1 MTDVDR
7 VTLEIIQSSLQAIS
21 DEMFAAFRK
30 TAMSAII
37 YEVLDMGTGITDARG
52 ELASSGAGI
61 PAFVG
66 VLDKAV
72 KRIVEL
78 YPGAEDVREGDIFAT
93 NDPFYGGV
101 THLNDVVL
109 AMPVFADEALVAWTA
124 NIAHWNDVGGMVP
137 GSISNEARE
146 IFQEGLRIPAVKLV
160 EEGRPSRS
168 VMEIMRCN
176 SRLPD
181 YLEGDMWA
189 GIAAARIG
197 ERRILEL
204 IRKYGRETFVTA
216 VASFMDYGEQ
226 VARRELARLPK
237 GRFTLAE
244 EQDSGAMYSVAVD
257 IGDDAFTID
266 LRDNPD
272 QDTGP
277 NNASRDG
284 SLIAAQM
291 IFMNITDAGGSANA
305 GHFRPLEVLTRAGS
319 VFDAAPPAA
328 FATYY
333 EVEIRLYDLLWRCL
347 APHLGDRL
355 PAGSFGS
362 VCGTFIGG
370 PHPDTGRHFTIVEPQ
385 VGGWGGSA
393 SRDGNSAVFSGF
405 HGDTFNCP
413 AEVAEARYGLY
424 VDRLALNDE
433 EGGEGEQRGGKG
445 ILLDYR
451 VRSDGCF
458 FTCAY
463 TRHEHPPWGLAG
475 GRDGSPNYAEVIR
488 TDGSVERYAVVTALE
503 VNEGD
508 VIRIRTACGGGYGD
522 PLRRPRELVLD
533 DLRNGHVTEQ
543 RARDVYGLRRRPKS
557 GSRRKRYGWRRTRI
571 PLGATL
577 IRVVRGPAAASVD
590 RRLQSVVWRPPG
602 RGRGSG

>member
-1 MTDVDR
+1 MTTTEADQI
-7 VTLEIIQSSLQAIS
+7 TLEIIQNSLQAIS

-37 YEVLDMGTGITDARG
+37 YEVLDMGTAITDAEG
-52 ELASSGAGI
+52 NLASSGAGI

-72 KRIVEL
+72 KRILEVNN
-78 YPGAEDVREGDIFAT
+78 GAGQIRPGDIFAT

-109 AMPVFADEALVAWTA
+109 AMPVFVGDRLVAWTA

-137 GSISNEARE
+137 GSISNDATE
-146 IFQEGLRIPAVKLV
+146 IFQEGLRLPAVKLV
-160 EEGRPSRS
+160 SEGEPIDS
-168 VMEIMRCN
+168 VMRIMQVN

-181 YLEGDMWA
+181 FLQGDMWA
-189 GIAAARIG
+189 GIAAARVG
-197 ERRILEL
+197 ERRLL
-204 IRKYGRETFVTA
+204 DLVDRYGLDTFVTA
-216 VASFMDYGEQ
+216 LDHFMEYGEE
-226 VARRELARLPK
+226 VARRALGELPK
-237 GRFTLAE
+237 GTFTLEE
-244 EQDSGAMYSVAVD
+244 EQDSGAVYRVTVEIS
-257 IGDDAFTID
+257 DDAFVVD

-272 QDTGP
+272 QDPGP

-284 SLIAAQM
+284 SLVAAQM
-291 IFMNITDAGGSANA
+291 VFMNITGAHASANA
-305 GHFRPLEVLTRAGS
+305 GHFRRLQLLTRPGS
-319 VFDAAPPAA
+319 VFDPNPPAA

-333 EVEIRLYDLLWRCL
+333 EVEIRLYDVIWRCL

-355 PAGSFGS
+355 PAGSFAS

-393 SRDGNSAVFSGF
+393 TRDGNSAMFSGF

-424 VDRLALNDE
+424 VDQLALNGE
-433 EGGEGEQRGGKG
+433 PGGEGEHCGGKG
-445 ILLDYR
+445 IVLDYR
-451 VRSDGCF
+451 VRSNGCF

-463 TRHEHPPWGLAG
+463 TRNKHTPWALAG
-475 GRDGSPNYAEVIR
+475 GREGSPNYVEVIR
-488 TDGSVERYAVVTALE
+488 ADGTVEEYAVVTALE

-508 VIRIRTACGGGYGD
+508 VIRLHTANGGGYGD
-522 PLRRPRELVLD
+522 PRARTRELVLD
-533 DLRNGHVTEQ
+533 DLRNGYVTEET
-543 RARDVYGLRRRPKS
+543 ARVVYGMN
-557 GSRRKRYGWRRTRI
+557 T
-571 PLGATL
+571 
-577 IRVVRGPAAASVD
+577 
-590 RRLQSVVWRPPG
+590 
-602 RGRGSG
+602 